1 MASTIDTENCTGDRK
16 GMETLSTHSSWVLRD
31 QACIWHP
38 FTQEQTAAPPIP
50 LVKGKGIY
58 LYSQMGDAYL
68 DAISSWWVN
77 LHGHTH
83 PHIAEKIRTQA
94 DQLEHVLFSGFT
106 HPQAI
111 VLAERL
117 LEILPKGYARVFYS
131 DNGSTAVE
139 TALKMAF
146 QAKGKKL
153 LSFEG
158 GYHGDTFGAMSAGG
172 KSFCNRPFW
181 PYLFEIDSIPPPLF
195 GKEDESWEAFERVI
209 NSGAIGAFIFEPLIQ
224 GWGGMMRL
232 HSGKVLNQMIQMCQE
247 KGIITI
253 ADEVMTGF
261 GRTGPLFAC
270 DSLETAPDVICLSK
284 GITGGFL
291 PLGATITKEALF
303 ESFLGPDLSTA
314 LLHGHTYTANPLACA
329 AANASLDLL
338 LQPECTQA
346 RKRIEEAHRL
356 FQQKWGDHPK
366 LVRCDCMGTILV
378 LEYKMGESSYYN
390 PLRDR
395 LIEFFLQ
402 RGILIRP
409 FGNVLYL
416 LPPYCITS
424 EELHRIYTTIGITL
438 EEWSW

>member
-1 MASTIDTENCTGDRK
+1 
-16 GMETLSTHSSWVLRD
+16 MESSPSPSSWTVRD

-38 FTQEQTAAPPIP
+38 FTQAQTAAPPIP
-50 LVKGKGIY
+50 IVKGRGSY
-58 LYSQMGDAYL
+58 LYSETGDRYL

-77 LHGHTH
+77 LHGHAH
-83 PHIAEKIRTQA
+83 PYIGEKIAAQTRE
-94 DQLEHVLFSGFT
+94 LEHILFAGFT

-117 LEILPKGYARVFYS
+117 LEILPKGYSRVFYS

-146 QAKGKKL
+146 QANGAGKKL

-181 PYLFEIDSIPPPLF
+181 PYLFETTSIPPPLF
-195 GKEDESWEAFERVI
+195 GKEERSWDAFERALR
-209 NSGAIGAFIFEPLIQ
+209 SGEIGAFIFEPLIQ

-232 HSGKVLNQMIQMCQE
+232 HSGEVLDRMIQRCQE
-247 KGIITI
+247 EGILTI

-261 GRTGPLFAC
+261 GRTGPLFA
-270 DSLETAPDVICLSK
+270 SSVLKSSPDLICLSK

-291 PLGATITKEALF
+291 PLGVTVAKEPLF
-303 ESFLGPDLSTA
+303 ESFLGPTLSQA

-338 LQPECTQA
+338 LRPECTA
-346 RKRIEEAHRL
+346 ERKNIEEVHRQ
-356 FQQKWGDHPK
+356 FQQKWKHHPK
-366 LVRCDCMGTILV
+366 LLRCDLLGTILI
-378 LEYKMGESSYYN
+378 LEYKIGESSYYN

-395 LIEFFLQ
+395 LIAFFQQ
-402 RGILIRP
+402 RGILLRP
-409 FGNVLYL
+409 FGSVLYL
-416 LPPYCITS
+416 LPPYCITR
-424 EELHRIYTTIGITL
+424 EELQTIYSAIAVTL
-438 EEWSW
+438 EKW